1 MHKIWCNKHI
11 LVDKSYLYNTT
22 LANQGINQIG
32 QLLDTN
38 GAMKPWSVFK
48 SKFKY
53 KAVISIGSNKIMPF
67 QNFRMKIFIKETKI
81 FMTLPLAD
89 TISLKKYQIY
99 SLSKCSSK
107 ELYSLQ
113 VSLND
118 TKTES
123 QIYFAK
129 NFPNKEID
137 RKCVYL
143 MPCRVT
149 IETNLHVLSIKFWIT
164 FWILS
169 SFKIVCSPH
178 LFFFFLIRKKGPY
191 TPF

>member
-1 MHKIWCNKHI
+1 
-11 LVDKSYLYNTT
+11 
-22 LANQGINQIG
+22 
-32 QLLDTN
+32 
-38 GAMKPWSVFK
+38 
-48 SKFKY
+48 
-53 KAVISIGSNKIMPF
+53 MPF

-143 MPCRVT
+143 MSCRVT
-149 IETNLHVLSIKFWIT
+149 IETNLHVLSIKF
-164 FWILS
+164 
-169 SFKIVCSPH
+169 
-178 LFFFFLIRKKGPY
+178 
-191 TPF
+191 